1 MSKYCLIK
9 DNTPQ
14 NFLNGGMDMG
24 EKKTTTRWRPNFFD
38 IVIVA
43 VLAAVAVLLFTIIRG
58 TGDTGGILFAGTQ
71 EPVYYTIELQ
81 AMRGDSGELIEPGD
95 SLIDRV
101 ENRPLGTVVSVEL
114 RPAQM
119 LSRDLNT
126 GDFIISEIPERTD
139 AVIVVRAMA
148 TITDTQINIGRFTL
162 RAGTRVSVLGPMY
175 HGTGFVVDIER
186 GDR

>member
-1 MSKYCLIK
+1 MIKYCLKK
-9 DNTPQ
+9 DSTPL
-14 NFLNGGMDMG
+14 NFLYGGNNMS
-24 EKKTTTRWRPNFFD
+24 EKKTKWRPNFFD

-58 TGDTGGILFAGTQ
+58 TGDTGGGILFAGAQ
-71 EPVYYTIELQ
+71 EPVYYTVELQ
-81 AMRGDSGELIEPGD
+81 SMRGDSGELIEPGD